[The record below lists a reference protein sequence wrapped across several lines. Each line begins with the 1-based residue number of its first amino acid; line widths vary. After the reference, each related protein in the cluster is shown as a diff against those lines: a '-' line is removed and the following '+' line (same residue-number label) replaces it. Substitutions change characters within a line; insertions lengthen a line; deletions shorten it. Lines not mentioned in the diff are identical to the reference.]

1 MKTQRIWPLVGM
13 VLTVVALLAGMG
25 VTASASHNN
34 GNSSGSS
41 CSNDPCEATTLNAVA
56 SEVRS
61 YKAKVE
67 ELDRIIFDMD
77 HEGYEIQIKI
87 QECRVTIQPADDTI
101 LCKQLILD
109 AIDIK
114 ETILH
119 IKFEDIGVLLAEMVD
134 QEGRILGTI
143 EGLIESGDCSQDL
156 CIKLT
161 RKMQGIEKLMLEIS
175 DILESQ
181 KGRLEDGD
189 AGEEECT
196 ELGPNCFDDVDDA
209 LERALNDL
217 DSDPLSAK
225 SFLGLAYAKVREFQ
239 RVNRQIFRKKK
250 EIFNRL
256 AEMLVLLK
264 NGLASTRGGSGG
276 GSGDWRDLSKTTAA
290 VQVQLID
297 MAGRTILAHHVLGS
311 ARPVTLQALALSEG
325 LPNGVYWAIVTE
337 KTLDGSIHQSAQRL
351 VVAR

>member
-1 MKTQRIWPLVGM
+1 MKTQRTWPLMGM
-13 VLTVVALLAGMG
+13 VLAIVALFAGMG
-25 VTASASHNN
+25 VTANASHNN
-34 GNSSGSS
+34 GNSSGGGS
-41 CSNDPCEATTLNAVA
+41 CSSDPCEATTLNAVA

-67 ELDRIIFDMD
+67 ELNRIIFDID
-77 HEGYEIQIKI
+77 HEAYEIQIKI

-114 ETILH
+114 ETILQ

-175 DILESQ
+175 DILETQ
-181 KGRLEDGD
+181 KDRLEDGD
-189 AGEEECT
+189 AGEEDCT
-196 ELGPNCFDDVDDA
+196 EPGPNCFDDVNDD
-209 LERALNDL
+209 LEKALNDL
-217 DSDPLSAK
+217 ESDPLAAK
-225 SFLGLAYAKVREFQ
+225 TFLGLAYAKVREFQ
-239 RVNRQIFRKKK
+239 RVNRMIFRKKK

-264 NGLASTRGGSGG
+264 NGLASCSCRSGGSGN
-276 GSGDWRDLSKTTAA
+276 WRDLSKPTAA

-297 MAGRTILAHHVLGS
+297 MAGRTILANHVLGS
-311 ARPVTLQALALSEG
+311 ARPVTLQALARSEG

-337 KTLDGSIHQSAQRL
+337 KTFDGHVHQSIQRL